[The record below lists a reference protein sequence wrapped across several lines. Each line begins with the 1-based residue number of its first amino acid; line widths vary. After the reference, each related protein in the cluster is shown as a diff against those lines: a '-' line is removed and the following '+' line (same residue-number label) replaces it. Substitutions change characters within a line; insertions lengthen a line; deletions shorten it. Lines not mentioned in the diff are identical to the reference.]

1 MTVYYNMRHI
11 LLQNVTA
18 VLFQNATEVGYF
30 YHLYNLGI
38 YYSVRLSSESSLS
51 LSLSLSHI
59 AFFLPYS
66 SMLEHSQIIKNFKD
80 VFNLRFL
87 IQKVIFVWDF
97 TEGNDQRSD
106 KIRTQKSLI

>member
-51 LSLSLSHI
+51 LSFSLSLI
-59 AFFLPYS
+59 
-66 SMLEHSQIIKNFKD
+66 
-80 VFNLRFL
+80 LRFFYHIHL
-87 IQKVIFVWDF
+87 C
-97 TEGNDQRSD
+97 
-106 KIRTQKSLI
+106 

>member
-1 MTVYYNMRHI
+1 MRHI

-30 YHLYNLGI
+30 YHLYNLEI
-38 YYSVRLSSESSLS
+38 YYSVRLSSES
-51 LSLSLSHI
+51 SLSLSHI